1 MVFNIFINLCQDFIS
16 FFLTFSYFSKA
27 YKLFLFDLII
37 NLDFKMS
44 TIDRRVR
51 ILDIINR
58 EGQVSVSELSSV
70 FNVSEVTIRNDL
82 SHLEKKGL
90 LIKTRGGGL
99 KTQSVAID
107 QHLNEKAKINS
118 KEKVAIGKKAAELI
132 KDNDT
137 IILDSGTTTVEIAK
151 NINGINN
158 LTVVTNALNIAGQ
171 LIRDEIKVILLGG
184 IIRTSS
190 LSLIGPIGENNIR
203 NFFCDKCFLG
213 VDGIDSQSGIFT
225 PNLEEANLNKLM
237 IEASKEVIIVTD
249 SSKFKRKSFAHIA
262 PISKVD
268 IVITDSNIPEDEFR
282 NLQSEGIKV
291 ILV

>member
-1 MVFNIFINLCQDFIS
+1 MLNQ
-16 FFLTFSYFSKA
+16 
-27 YKLFLFDLII
+27 
-37 NLDFKMS
+37 MS

-51 ILDIINR
+51 ILDIINS
-58 EGQVSVSELSSV
+58 EGQVAVGELSQK

-99 KTQSVAID
+99 KVQRVGID
-107 QHLNEKAKINS
+107 QQLNEKARINY

-132 KDNDT
+132 RDNDT
-137 IILDSGTTTVEIAK
+137 IIIDSGTTTVEITK
-151 NINGINN
+151 NLNGINN
-158 LTVVTNALNIAGQ
+158 LTVITNALNIASQ

-184 IIRTSS
+184 VLRTSS
-190 LSLIGPIGENNIR
+190 LSLIGPIGENNIK
-203 NFFCDKCFLG
+203 NFYCDKCFLG

-225 PNLEEANLNKLM
+225 PNLEEANLNRLM
-237 IEASKEVIIVTD
+237 IEGSKEVIVVTD

-262 PISKVD
+262 PISRVN
-268 IVITDSNIPEDEFR
+268 IIITDSKIPDDEFR
-282 NLQSEGIKV
+282 NLQNKGIKV

>member
-1 MVFNIFINLCQDFIS
+1 MVNV
-16 FFLTFSYFSKA
+16 
-27 YKLFLFDLII
+27 
-37 NLDFKMS
+37 MS

-51 ILDIINR
+51 ILGMINTK
-58 EGQVSVSELSSV
+58 GQVTVTELSEI
-70 FNVSEVTIRNDL
+70 FNVSEVTVRNDL

-99 KTQSVAID
+99 KSHRVGID
-107 QHLNEKAKINS
+107 QQLNEKAKINS
-118 KEKVAIGKKAAELI
+118 REKIAIGKKAAELI
-132 KDNDT
+132 RDNDT

-151 NINGINN
+151 NITGINN
-158 LTVVTNALNIAGQ
+158 LTVITNALNIADQ

-184 IIRTSS
+184 ILRTSS

-203 NFFCDKCFLG
+203 NFYCDKCFMG

-225 PNLEEANLNKLM
+225 PNLEEANLNRLM
-237 IEASKEVIIVTD
+237 IEVSKEVIIVTD

-262 PISKVD
+262 PISK
-268 IVITDSNIPEDEFR
+268 INIIITDSKIPEDEFK
-282 NLQSEGIKV
+282 NLQNKGIKV